1 MAQITFGSV
10 ISAKRRELFMTQRD
24 LAGQVKRDG
33 VPISPAYLNDIEHDR
48 RSPSPELIKQIAKVL
63 GIPEDYL
70 TYLAGRFPDGRRLP
84 QDQFMEGMR
93 AFRKTIRG

>member
-1 MAQITFGSV
+1 MTQITFGVV

-24 LAGQVKRDG
+24 LAGQIKREG
-33 VPISPAYLNDIEHDR
+33 VSISPAYLNDIEHDR
-48 RSPSPELIKQIAKVL
+48 RSPSPDLIKQFGKVL

-84 QDQFMEGMR
+84 QEQFMAGMQ
-93 AFRKTIRG
+93 AFRQTVRR